1 LLPGLIISAISL
13 AVVFYFADIQVLFT
27 ALQQADYRL
36 VLAGLLTSLV
46 WLLVRGLAW
55 RTLLQDKATYRA
67 VFFTL
72 NEGYLMNNILPFRL
86 GEVGRA
92 FLMGRKSRLG
102 FWQVLSSILIER
114 SLDLALAAGLLLV
127 TIPFVVGA
135 QWALQGAV
143 ISGTLVVVA
152 LFLLFYLARRRD
164 WTEKRYNSVRQRF
177 PLVQKVGG
185 ERFPAFLNGL
195 SVLTER
201 GYFLK
206 ALIWMVLD
214 WVIAVFQYYLV
225 LLAFFP
231 NAPILWAAFALGV
244 AAIGIAAPSS
254 PGAIGVME
262 AAIVGAL
269 SLFNLDLSVA
279 LAFALTVHIM
289 QYLLTG
295 VLGAYGLARD
305 GETIRGLYQSARGML
320 NKTTPP

>member
-1 LLPGLIISAISL
+1 
-13 AVVFYFADIQVLFT
+13 
-27 ALQQADYRL
+27 
-36 VLAGLLTSLV
+36 LLTSLV
-46 WLLVRGLAW
+46 WLMVRGLAW
-55 RTLLQDKATYRA
+55 RTLLQEKASYGA

-72 NEGYLMNNILPFRL
+72 NEGYLLNNVLPFRL

-102 FWQVLSSILIER
+102 FWQVLSSIFIER
-114 SLDLALAAGLLLV
+114 SLDLALAVGLLLI

-135 QWALQGAV
+135 EWALQGAV
-143 ISGTLVVVA
+143 ISGLIVMAGLT
-152 LFLLFYLARRRD
+152 LLFTLSKKKE
-164 WTEKRYNSVRQRF
+164 WTEKRYAALRQRWF
-177 PLVQKVGG
+177 LVQKIGG
-185 ERFPAFLNGL
+185 DRFPAFLRGL
-195 SVLTER
+195 SVLTEG

-225 LLAFFP
+225 LMAFFP
-231 NAPILWAAFALGV
+231 NAPLLWAAFALGV

-269 SLFNLDLSVA
+269 SLFNLDPSVA
-279 LAFALTVHIM
+279 LAFALTIHVM

-295 VLGAYGLARD
+295 ILGAYGLARD
-305 GETIRGLYQSARGML
+305 GETLRGLYQSARGML
-320 NKTTPP
+320 NKTSPP

>member
-1 LLPGLIISAISL
+1 
-13 AVVFYFADIQVLFT
+13 
-27 ALQQADYRL
+27 
-36 VLAGLLTSLV
+36 LLTSLV

-55 RTLLQDKATYRA
+55 RTLLQDKASYRA

-114 SLDLALAAGLLLV
+114 SLDLALAAGLVLI

-143 ISGTLVVVA
+143 ISGVVVLA
-152 LFLLFYLARRRD
+152 GLFLLFSIARRRE
-164 WTEKRYNSVRQRF
+164 WTEQRYEAAGRRF

-206 ALIWMVLD
+206 ALTWMVLD

-231 NAPILWAAFALGV
+231 EAPILWAAFALGV
-244 AAIGIAAPSS
+244 AAFGLAAPSS

-269 SLFNLDLSVA
+269 SLFYVDPSAA

-295 VLGAYGLARD
+295 MLGAYGLAQD
-305 GETIRGLYQSARGML
+305 GETIRGIYQSARSMM
-320 NKTTPP
+320 NRTTPP

>member
-1 LLPGLIISAISL
+1 M
-13 AVVFYFADIQVLFT
+13 
-27 ALQQADYRL
+27 
-36 VLAGLLTSLV
+36 
-46 WLLVRGLAW
+46 RGLAW
-55 RTLLQDKATYRA
+55 RTLLQEKASYGA

-72 NEGYLMNNILPFRL
+72 NEGYLLNNILPFRL

-92 FLMGRKSRLG
+92 FLMGRKSHLG

-114 SLDLALAAGLLLV
+114 SLDLALAAGLLLI

-135 QWALQGAV
+135 EWALQGAAL
-143 ISGTLVVVA
+143 SGVVV
-152 LFLLFYLARRRD
+152 LIGLSLLLLLARRRD
-164 WTEKRYNSVRQRF
+164 WTEKRYRLLGERW
-177 PLVQKVGG
+177 PLIQKVGG
-185 ERFPAFLNGL
+185 ERFPAFVSGL

-201 GYFLK
+201 GYFFK
-206 ALIWMVLD
+206 ALVWMVLD

-254 PGAIGVME
+254 PGAIGVLE
-262 AAIVGAL
+262 AALVGAL

-279 LAFALTVHIM
+279 LAFALTIHVM

-295 VLGAYGLARD
+295 VLGAYGLAKD